1 MNEAG
6 EAVLCWSVVRG
17 ESPQARAI
25 EPGPAGIDIPPE
37 ILEWAEEHGVGAH
50 DPDVYLLVAPE
61 DEAGEVAGEIAYM
74 LAPAPA
80 GVVAKAR
87 EALG

>member
-25 EPGPAGIDIPPE
+25 EPGTEGIEVPDRV
-37 ILEWAEEHGVGAH
+37 LSWAQAHGVEG

-61 DEAGEVAGEIAYM
+61 DEAGEVAGEIAYT

-80 GVVAKAR
+80 GVVTRVR
-87 EALG
+87 EALD